1 MVNILAIALVVLAVV
16 ACSLLA
22 IVNAISRRRQQKGSD
37 ISPANLELLEEQGL
51 ISSEELESLREG
63 KSQLQELPV
72 ESCTLSLAEVMG
84 VMEAAIASAADLETD
99 QSYTGDAK
107 WAEVFGIR
115 SPLALNLKELTI
127 LSMKMEIPRSGIEL
141 IAEIL
146 AMNIPIDALEAAQ
159 SKGKS
164 AFPNYKVMARV
175 IWVKVK
181 ERLSEP
187 ISAFKEVHEQKKR
200 SDQRLVV
207 DLMLMIMKT
216 LHVPVSAA
224 GLAVILALMI
234 AKTDFSA
241 FSGESE
247 DY

>member
-1 MVNILAIALVVLAVV
+1 MVNILALILVALAVIL
-16 ACSLLA
+16 CSLLA
-22 IVNAISRRRQQKGSD
+22 IVNAISRRRQQKGPG
-37 ISPANLELLEEQGL
+37 ISPANLELLKEQGL

-63 KSQLQELPV
+63 KGQLQELPV

-99 QSYTGDAK
+99 QSYTGDEK
-107 WAEVFGIR
+107 WAKVFGIR
-115 SPLALNLKELTI
+115 SPLAFNLKELTI

-159 SKGKS
+159 SSGKS

-187 ISAFKEVHEQKKR
+187 ISALKEVHEQKKR

-234 AKTDFSA
+234 AKTDFST

-247 DY
+247 NY

>member
-1 MVNILAIALVVLAVV
+1 MVNILALILVALAVIL
-16 ACSLLA
+16 CSLLA
-22 IVNAISRRRQQKGSD
+22 IVNAISRRRQQKGPG
-37 ISPANLELLEEQGL
+37 ISPANLELLKEQGL
-51 ISSEELESLREG
+51 ISSEELESLKEG

-107 WAEVFGIR
+107 WAEVLGIR
-115 SPLALNLKELTI
+115 SPLAFNLKELTI
-127 LSMKMEIPRSGIEL
+127 LSMKIERPRASIEL
-141 IAEIL
+141 MAEIL

-159 SKGKS
+159 SRGKS

-187 ISAFKEVHEQKKR
+187 ISALKEVHEQKKR
-200 SDQRLVV
+200 SDQRLVI
-207 DLMLMIMKT
+207 DLMLMIMKA
-216 LHVPVSAA
+216 LRVPVSAA
-224 GLAVILALMI
+224 GFAVILALMI

-247 DY
+247 NY

>member
-1 MVNILAIALVVLAVV
+1 MVNILAFILVALAVILF
-16 ACSLLA
+16 SLLA
-22 IVNAISRRRQQKGSD
+22 IVNAISRRRQQKGPG
-37 ISPANLELLEEQGL
+37 ISPANLELLKKQGL
-51 ISSEELESLREG
+51 ISSEELESLKEG

-72 ESCTLSLAEVMG
+72 ESCTLSLAEIMG

-115 SPLALNLKELTI
+115 SPLAFNLKELTI
-127 LSMKMEIPRSGIEL
+127 LSMKMEIPRSSIEL
-141 IAEIL
+141 MAEIL

-159 SKGKS
+159 SRGKS

-175 IWVKVK
+175 IWVRVK

-187 ISAFKEVHEQKKR
+187 ISALKEVHEQRKR
-200 SDQRLVV
+200 SDQWLVI

-224 GLAVILALMI
+224 GLAVILAIMI
-234 AKTDFSA
+234 AKTDFNA
-241 FSGESE
+241 FSGESGN
-247 DY
+247 D